1 MYGEHMKQGLI
12 EQQAWGKTN
21 IIETKLEHL
30 DKSLWFLIF
39 NFANYITIQ

>member
-21 IIETKLEHL
+21 IIETTLEH
-30 DKSLWFLIF
+30 SIFLIKACGF
-39 NFANYITIQ
+39 LFLILPTI